1 MVQPLVW
8 TGNEGPT
15 DGRNWGNRGNMN
27 EDALEQACLNWLSGL
42 GYACLHGDEVSPGGA
57 LEARE
62 RYSDV
67 VLAPQLRQAVVR
79 LNPAL
84 AGNQIDQV
92 VAKLAT
98 YGAQSIVDGNKEVYD
113 WLRNGVPLEQTEAD
127 GRRTVL
133 RVPVIDFT
141 GANDLLAVRQFTIH
155 GQKIRRPDI
164 VLFVNGLPLV
174 VVELKNP
181 ADLNAD
187 YEAAYHQIQ
196 TYKADVPQ
204 LFYFN
209 LLNVISDG
217 TVARYGSLT
226 ADLSRHSR
234 WRLLDGKKVD
244 KAQLELEVLMRGLLE
259 PRTLFE
265 FFRGF
270 VAYGG
275 ADGGSTF
282 KIIAQWHQFHGV
294 QKAVVRAVEALI
306 HRKDGKGGVIWF
318 TQGSGK
324 SLLAL
329 FYVMALRDRP
339 EFQNPTIVL
348 VTDRNDLDGQLF
360 ETFADSRWSLRTT
373 PEQANSREELRSLLS
388 AVQAG
393 GIYFT
398 TINKFA
404 PENGQT
410 RVPVLCERSN
420 VVVIADEAHRTQYG
434 FRADLDAGTGQTKYG
449 LAKYMRDALPNAI
462 YLGMTGTPVSLNDR
476 DTEAVFGTYVD
487 VYDMIAAQDDEAV
500 VPVSY
505 ESRIIE
511 LRFNEAEKQALMDEF
526 LEVTEDEDEGE
537 QNRTASR
544 YSRLEALAMA
554 EGRLATLAADLVAHW
569 EARKESVAGKAMI
582 VAVSREA
589 AVRLYDELVKLRPE
603 WACND
608 ITNGRLKV
616 VMTGSSADP
625 AHFQPHRTD
634 KSQRKL
640 LEKRFKDADDPLELV
655 IVRDMWLTGFD
666 APPVHTLYVD
676 KPMQG
681 HGLMQAIA
689 RTNRIWQDKP
699 GGLIVDY
706 IGIGEELK
714 KAIKQYTR
722 DSGSEREPVDTS
734 GRALQILLDTLD
746 VLRKEFF
753 QGFDYS
759 GFQNSQRA
767 LALLGPAMEHILQL
781 DPEPDEKGRN
791 RGVRAYLDQVAKLT
805 TAQALAGTLP
815 EAMVVREEIAFFQ
828 AVRVSLIKL
837 TRAGAGMSR
846 FEKEAALRQLV
857 AKGVLVE
864 GVNDIYRTLGMSKPD
879 ISLLDEQFLAQ
890 IQAMPTKNLA
900 AELLERLIADQIKA
914 RGQKNALQGKEFAT
928 KLEEA
933 VNKYQNRALTTIEV
947 IEVLIKLAKEIN
959 EARPP
964 DGMSEE
970 EYAFYQA
977 LAENESAVR
986 ELGHPVL
993 RALAQELTDKLRKS
1007 ATINWQNRKDARA
1020 RMIAMVKVLL
1030 AIHKYPPDKQAEAT
1044 EKVIAQAE
1052 LLADTWA
1059 FEHP

>member
-1 MVQPLVW
+1 
-8 TGNEGPT
+8 
-15 DGRNWGNRGNMN
+15 MN
-27 EDALEQACLNWLSGL
+27 ENHLEDACLEWLAGL
-42 GYACLHGDEVSPGGA
+42 GWTCVHGDGVSPGA
-57 LEARE
+57 EPEARA

-67 VLAPQLRQAVVR
+67 VLAPRLRAAIER
-79 LNPAL
+79 LNSGLSQVEIDEAL
-84 AGNQIDQV
+84 NK
-92 VAKLAT
+92 VAM
-98 YGAQSIVDGNKEVYD
+98 YGAQSVVDANKELYD
-113 WLRNGVPLEQTEAD
+113 WLRNGVPVERIEAD

-133 RVPVIDFT
+133 RVRAIDVT
-141 GANDLLAVRQFTIH
+141 GPNDLLAVRQFTVH

-174 VVELKNP
+174 VIELKNP
-181 ADLNAD
+181 ADLDAD
-187 YEAAYHQIQ
+187 IGSAWNQIQ
-196 TYKADVPQ
+196 TYQADIPQ

-209 LLNVISDG
+209 LLSVISDG

-226 ADLSRHSR
+226 ADLGRHSR
-234 WRLLDGKKVD
+234 WRLLDGKKVG
-244 KAQLELEVLMRGLLE
+244 KGQLELEVLIRGLLNPE
-259 PRTLFE
+259 TVLT
-265 FFRGF
+265 FFNCF
-270 VAYGG
+270 VAFGG
-275 ADGGSTF
+275 ANGGATT
-282 KIIAQWHQFHGV
+282 KIIAQWHQYHGV
-294 QKAVVRAVEALI
+294 LKAVERASDALL

-339 EFQNPTIVL
+339 EFQNPTVVL

-360 ETFADSRWSLRTT
+360 ETFADSRWSLRAT
-373 PEQANSREELRSLLS
+373 PAQADSRDDLRDKLS
-388 AVQAG
+388 QIPAG
-393 GIYFT
+393 GVFFT

-404 PENGQT
+404 PEAGKT
-410 RVPVLCERSN
+410 SVPVLCDRSN
-420 VVVIADEAHRTQYG
+420 VIVIADEAHRTQYG
-434 FRADLDAGTGQTKYG
+434 FRADLDTQTGQTKYG

-462 YLGMTGTPVSLNDR
+462 YLGMTGTPVSLDDR

-487 VYDMIAAQDDEAV
+487 VYDMIAAQEDEAV

-526 LEVTEDEDEGE
+526 LEVTDDEDESE
-537 QNRTASR
+537 QSQTVSR
-544 YSRLEALAMA
+544 LTRLEALAMA

-582 VAVSREA
+582 VAISREA
-589 AVRLYDELVKLRPE
+589 AVRLFEEIVKLRPE
-603 WACND
+603 WKGDD
-608 ITNGRLKV
+608 INAGRIKV
-616 VMTGSSADP
+616 VMTSNSADP
-625 AHFQPHRTD
+625 LHFQPHRTD
-634 KSQRKL
+634 KPQRKL

-689 RTNRIWQDKP
+689 RTNRIWKDKP

-714 KAIKQYTR
+714 QAIKQYTK
-722 DSGSEREPVDTS
+722 DAGAEREPVDTS
-734 GRALQILLDTLD
+734 GQALAILLDSLD
-746 VLRKEFF
+746 VIRKEFF
-753 QGFDYS
+753 HGFDYS
-759 GFQNSQRA
+759 GTNDPKKA
-767 LALLGPAMEHILQL
+767 LARLGPAMEHILQV

-791 RGVRAYLDQVAKLT
+791 RGVRAYLDQVARLT
-805 TAQALAGTLP
+805 QAQALAGTLAP
-815 EAMVVREEIAFFQ
+815 AMAVREEIAFFQ
-828 AVRVSLIKL
+828 AVRVCLIKL
-837 TRAGAGMSR
+837 TRAGETRSR
-846 FEKEAALRQLV
+846 LEKEAALRQLV

-864 GVNDIYRTLGMSKPD
+864 GVNDVFGTLGLGKPD
-879 ISLLDEQFLAQ
+879 ISLLDEDFLAQ

-900 AELLERLIADQIKA
+900 AELLERLIADQVKA
-914 RGQKNALQGKEFAT
+914 RGQKNAIQAKEFT
-928 KLEEA
+928 QKLEEA
-933 VNKYQNRALTTIEV
+933 IAKYQNRGLTTVEV
-947 IEVLIKLAKEIN
+947 IEELIKLAKEIN
-959 EARPP
+959 AAKPP

-970 EYAFYQA
+970 EFAFYQA
-977 LAENESAVR
+977 LIENESAVR

-1007 ATINWQNRKDARA
+1007 ATINWQNRKSARA
-1020 RMIAMVKVLL
+1020 RMVAMVKVLL
-1030 AIHKYPPDKQAEAT
+1030 AKHKYPPDKQAEAT
-1044 EKVIAQAE
+1044 DKVIAQAE

>member
-1 MVQPLVW
+1 MKENHL
-8 TGNEGPT
+8 
-15 DGRNWGNRGNMN
+15 
-27 EDALEQACLNWLSGL
+27 EDACLEWLADL
-42 GYACLHGDEVSPGGA
+42 GWSCVQGDAVSPGSQPETRA
-57 LEARE
+57 

-67 VLAPQLRQAVVR
+67 VLVPRLRAAIER

-84 AGNQIDQV
+84 SLAEIDEAV
-92 VAKLAT
+92 TKVAM
-98 YGAQSIVDGNKEVYD
+98 YGAQSVVDANQEIYD
-113 WLRNGVPLEQTEAD
+113 WLRNGVPVERIEAD

-133 RVPVIDFT
+133 RVRTIDLA
-141 GANDLLAVRQFTIH
+141 GPNDLLAVRQFTIH

-164 VLFVNGLPLV
+164 VLFVNGLPLAV
-174 VVELKNP
+174 IELKNP

-187 YEAAYHQIQ
+187 IGSAWNQIQ
-196 TYKADVPQ
+196 TYQADIPQ
-204 LFYFN
+204 LFYYN

-226 ADLSRHSR
+226 ADLGRHAR
-234 WRLLDGKKVD
+234 WRLLDGKKVG
-244 KAQLELEVLMRGLLE
+244 KGQLELEVLIRGLLNPE
-259 PRTLFE
+259 TLLS
-265 FFRGF
+265 FFGGF
-270 VAYGG
+270 VAFGG
-275 ADGGSTF
+275 ANGGATT

-294 QKAVVRAVEALI
+294 QKAVQRASDALL

-339 EFQNPTIVL
+339 EFQNPTVVL

-360 ETFADSRWSLRTT
+360 ETFADNRWSLRAT
-373 PEQANSREELRSLLS
+373 PAQATSRDDLRDKLS
-388 AVQAG
+388 QIPAG
-393 GIYFT
+393 GVFFT

-404 PENGQT
+404 PEYGKT
-410 RVPVLCERSN
+410 SVPVLCDRSN

-434 FRADLDAGTGQTKYG
+434 FRADIDTQTGQTKYG

-462 YLGMTGTPVSLNDR
+462 YLGMTGTPVSLDDR

-487 VYDMIAAQDDEAV
+487 VYDMIAAQEDEAV

-526 LEVTEDEDEGE
+526 LEVTDDEDEGE
-537 QNRTASR
+537 QSRTVSR
-544 YSRLEALAMA
+544 LTRLEALAMA

-582 VAVSREA
+582 VAISREA
-589 AVRLYDELVKLRPE
+589 AVRLFEEIVKLRPE
-603 WACND
+603 WKGDD
-608 ITNGRLKV
+608 ITTGRIKV
-616 VMTGSSADP
+616 VMTSNSADP
-625 AHFQPHRTD
+625 LHFQPHRTD
-634 KSQRKL
+634 KPQRKL
-640 LEKRFKDADDPLELV
+640 LEKRFKDPDDPLELV

-689 RTNRIWQDKP
+689 RTNRIWKDKP

-714 KAIKQYTR
+714 KAIKQYTKEA
-722 DSGSEREPVDTS
+722 GAEREPVDTS
-734 GRALQILLDTLD
+734 GQALRILLDSLD
-746 VLRKEFF
+746 VIRMEFF
-753 QGFDYS
+753 HGFDYA
-759 GFQNSQRA
+759 GTDDPKKA
-767 LALLGPAMEHILQL
+767 LARLGPAMEHLLQV

-805 TAQALAGTLP
+805 KAQALAGTLGP
-815 EAMVVREEIAFFQ
+815 AMAVREEIAFFQ
-828 AVRVSLIKL
+828 AVRVCLIKL
-837 TRAGAGMSR
+837 TRAGETRSR
-846 FEKEAALRQLV
+846 LEKDAALRQLV
-857 AKGVLVE
+857 AKGVLVD
-864 GVNDIYRTLGMSKPD
+864 GVNDVFGTLGLGKPD
-879 ISLLDEQFLAQ
+879 ISLLDENFLAQ

-900 AELLERLIADQIKA
+900 AELLERLIADQVKA
-914 RGQKNALQGKEFAT
+914 RGQRNAIQAKEFT
-928 KLEEA
+928 QKLEEA
-933 VNKYQNRALTTIEV
+933 IAKYQNRGLTTVEV
-947 IEVLIKLAKEIN
+947 IEELIKLAKEIN
-959 EARPP
+959 AAKPP

-977 LAENESAVR
+977 LSENESAVR

-993 RALAQELTDKLRKS
+993 RALAQELTDKLRRS
-1007 ATINWQNRKDARA
+1007 ATINWQNRKSSRA
-1020 RMIAMVKVLL
+1020 TMLAMVKVLL
-1030 AIHKYPPDKQAEAT
+1030 AKYRYPPDKQAKAT
-1044 EKVIAQAE
+1044 DKLIAQAE

-1059 FEHP
+1059 LEYA